1 MHGSDHKQP
10 AGLYDPDHEHDNC
23 GVGFIANIKGRKSH
37 EIVRQG
43 LQILVNLDHRGA
55 VGADP
60 LAGDGAGILIQ
71 VPDRL
76 LREEMASQGVTLPAA
91 GGYGV
96 GMVFL
101 PRVEKTRDRCV
112 ASIERAVTTEGAT
125 ILGWRDVP
133 TDNSCLG
140 ESVAGEEPLIRQIL
154 VAPPASMTDQDT
166 FERKLFVIRKQSH
179 GKIWYPGDDG
189 EGDETGVFYI
199 TSMSSRTIVY
209 KGMVLSGNL
218 PVYYPDLRD
227 ERAESALALV

>member
-1 MHGSDHKQP
+1 MYGSDHNQP

-23 GVGFIANIKGRKSH
+23 GVGFITNIKGRRSH

-76 LREEMASQGVTLPAA
+76 IREEMASKGINLPMA

-101 PRVEKTRDRCV
+101 PRVEKTRDRCI
-112 ASIERAVTTEGAT
+112 ASIERAVAAEGAT

-140 ESVAGEEPLIRQIL
+140 ESVRGEEPMIRQII
-154 VAPPASMTDQDT
+154 VAPPPQYDRPGQVRAQT
-166 FERKLFVIRKQSH
+166 IRDPQA
-179 GKIWYPGDDG
+179 I
-189 EGDETGVFYI
+189 
-199 TSMSSRTIVY
+199 SRQ
-209 KGMVLSGNL
+209 NL
-218 PVYYPDLRD
+218 VSQRG
-227 ERAESALALV
+227 